1 LEYSE
6 LLKYRNKREACYR
19 CGIAC
24 WGTSELTYNS
34 RKVEGHQPE
43 YQTSAAFGPLTLNN
57 DYPSLI
63 TANEICNR
71 YGLDTISAGVC
82 MAFAIECYQN
92 GFITKHDTGGIAL
105 EWGDHE
111 AMNAFLVKVAL
122 RQDFGDVLAQGVM
135 RAGEHLGADAVP
147 FAVHCGG
154 QELPMHDPKFEPG
167 LGLIYKMDATPGRH
181 TQASQFTVAPGFE
194 TDRPAYGE
202 NRDQQTG
209 RGRYFKEASLLT
221 HTMNASG
228 MCLFG
233 YASTHVTFIPEYLSA
248 VRGEEFTVD
257 DMLLAGERIANV
269 RQAFNVREGINP
281 ITQSIPG
288 RAFGEPSLD
297 EGPTKGI
304 RVEIENMTA
313 EYLDDMGWTQD
324 AAIPTRQVLE
334 RLGLQ
339 NIADDLWGQG

>member
-1 LEYSE
+1 
-6 LLKYRNKREACYR
+6 
-19 CGIAC
+19 
-24 WGTSELTYNS
+24 
-34 RKVEGHQPE
+34 
-43 YQTSAAFGPLTLNN
+43 
-57 DYPSLI
+57 
-63 TANEICNR
+63 
-71 YGLDTISAGVC
+71 
-82 MAFAIECYQN
+82 
-92 GFITKHDTGGIAL
+92 
-105 EWGDHE
+105 
-111 AMNAFLVKVAL
+111 
-122 RQDFGDVLAQGVM
+122 
-135 RAGEHLGADAVP
+135 
-147 FAVHCGG
+147 
-154 QELPMHDPKFEPG
+154 
-167 LGLIYKMDATPGRH
+167 
-181 TQASQFTVAPGFE
+181 
-194 TDRPAYGE
+194 
-202 NRDQQTG
+202 
-209 RGRYFKEASLLT
+209 
-221 HTMNASG
+221 
-228 MCLFG
+228 
-233 YASTHVTFIPEYLSA
+233 